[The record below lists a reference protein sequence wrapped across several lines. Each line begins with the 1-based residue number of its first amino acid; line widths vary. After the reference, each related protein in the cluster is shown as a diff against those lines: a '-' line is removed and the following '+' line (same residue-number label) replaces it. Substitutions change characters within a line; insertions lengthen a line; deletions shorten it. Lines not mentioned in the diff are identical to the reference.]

1 MILSVNLTFYN
12 FFRFYNL
19 SLINVYNALILD
31 KPHINLYA
39 VTSSIANQSLNTPT
53 GKNRVALFENESVEL
68 VCNVDA
74 IPNNITYKWFFEDVK
89 LNWSKSS
96 FELKHVTRNN
106 TGKYV
111 CRAQNDIGYTDSE
124 IRVDVICNPF

>member
-1 MILSVNLTFYN
+1 
-12 FFRFYNL
+12 
-19 SLINVYNALILD
+19 
-31 KPHINLYA
+31 LYA

-74 IPNNITYKWFFEDVK
+74 IPNNVTYTWY
-89 LNWSKSS
+89 
-96 FELKHVTRNN
+96 FELKNVTRNN
-106 TGKYV
+106 TGNYK
-111 CRAQNDIGYTDSE
+111 CEAENDIGPTMSY

>member
-19 SLINVYNALILD
+19 SLIIVYNALILD

-53 GKNRVALFENESVEL
+53 VKNRIALFENESVEL
-68 VCNVDA
+68 ACNVDA

-89 LNWSKSS
+89 LNWSNSS

-106 TGKYV
+106 TGNYK
-111 CRAQNDIGYTDSE
+111 CEAENDIGPTMSY

>member
-1 MILSVNLTFYN
+1 MLDNL
-12 FFRFYNL
+12 NL
-19 SLINVYNALILD
+19 IIVYYTLKLD

-89 LNWSKSS
+89 RNWSNSS

-106 TGKYV
+106 TGIYV
-111 CRAQNDIGYTDSE
+111 CRAQNDIDYTYSE

>member
-1 MILSVNLTFYN
+1 
-12 FFRFYNL
+12 
-19 SLINVYNALILD
+19 
-31 KPHINLYA
+31 LYA

-53 GKNRVALFENESVEL
+53 GKNRIALFENESVEL
-68 VCNVDA
+68 ACNVD
-74 IPNNITYKWFFEDVK
+74 VM
-89 LNWSKSS
+89 LNWSNNS